1 MQASLLD
8 IEGSKIRF
16 GKSQTK
22 IWKDG
27 VTTIAALP
35 F

>member
-8 IEGSKIRF
+8 IEGSKTLFWERR
-16 GKSQTK
+16 TK
-22 IWKDG
+22 IWMDG
-27 VTTIAALP
+27 DTTIAALP